1 MGKRERY
8 EPGTFCWVDLATT
21 DPVVAKA
28 FYTELFGWEAEDV
41 PAGEVGTYTAL
52 RLGGDEVC
60 GLYKMDA
67 ERREGDLPPQWLSPV
82 SVEDADAI
90 VSRARELGGT
100 VYGEAFDVGEQGRFA
115 IVQDPSGAV
124 LAAWQTGADIG
135 ARRVNDPGCMTWNEL
150 HTREPER
157 MAAFYAELFGWE
169 MEAQRE
175 NGRLAYVV
183 IKNAGNSNGGIMPM
197 TEQHGDH
204 GDVPP
209 FWLTYFTVSSC
220 EDAVARTREL
230 GGEVVTGPMDV
241 GAGRIAVLTDPQ
253 GAAFAVF
260 EGETD
265 D

>member
-1 MGKRERY
+1 MGQREHY

-21 DPVVAKA
+21 DPAGAKA

-41 PAGEVGTYTAL
+41 PAGEKGTYSLL
-52 RLGGDEVC
+52 RLDGDEVC

-67 ERREGDLPPQWLSPV
+67 GRREEGVPPHWLSHV
-82 SVEDADAI
+82 SVEDADAV
-90 VSRARELGGT
+90 VSRVRELGGT
-100 VYGEAFDVGEQGRFA
+100 VDGEVFDVGEYGRFA
-115 IVQDPSGAV
+115 VVRDPSGAMLV
-124 LAAWQTGADIG
+124 AWQTGANGG

-150 HTREPER
+150 NTSEPER

-175 NGRLAYVV
+175 DGRLVYVL

-197 TEQHGDH
+197 TEHHGDA
-204 GDVPP
+204 PS
-209 FWLTYFTVSSC
+209 FWLTYFTVPSS
-220 EDAVARTREL
+220 DAAVAKTREL
-230 GGEVVTGPMDV
+230 GGDFMAGPMDL

>member
-21 DPVVAKA
+21 DPAGAKA
-28 FYTELFGWEAEDV
+28 FYAGLFGWEAEDV
-41 PAGEVGTYTAL
+41 PAREKGTYTLL
-52 RLGGDEVC
+52 RLGDDEVC
-60 GLYKMDA
+60 GLYEMDA
-67 ERREGDLPPQWLSPV
+67 GRRDQGIAPHWLSHV
-82 SVEDADAI
+82 SVEDADA
-90 VSRARELGGT
+90 VASRALELGGT
-100 VYGEAFDVGEQGRFA
+100 VHGGAVDVGDHGRFA

-124 LAAWQTGADIG
+124 LVAWQTGVSIG

-150 HTREPER
+150 NTREPER
-157 MAAFYAELFGWE
+157 MAAFYAELFGWK

-197 TEQHGDH
+197 TEQPGDA
-204 GDVPP
+204 PP
-209 FWLTYFTVSSC
+209 FWLTYFSVPSC
-220 EDAVARTREL
+220 DAAVGKVREL
-230 GGEVVTGPMDV
+230 GGEVLAGPMDL
-241 GAGRIAVLTDPQ
+241 GAGRIAVVSDPQ
-253 GAAFAVF
+253 GAPFAIF

>member
-1 MGKRERY
+1 MGKRESY

-21 DPVVAKA
+21 DPAGAKS

-41 PAGEVGTYTAL
+41 PAGEVGIYTVL

-60 GLYKMDA
+60 GLYEMDA
-67 ERREGDLPPQWLSPV
+67 ERREGGIPPQWLSHV
-82 SVEDADAI
+82 SVEDASAI

-100 VYGEAFDVGEQGRFA
+100 VYVEAFDVGEQGRFA
-115 IVQDPSGAV
+115 IIQDPSGAV

-150 HTREPER
+150 HTHEPER
-157 MAAFYAELFGWE
+157 MAAYYTELFGWE

-175 NGRLAYVV
+175 DGRLAYVV

-197 TEQHGDH
+197 TQQHGDA
-204 GDVPP
+204 PS
-209 FWLTYFTVSSC
+209 FWLTYFTVPSG
-220 EDAVARTREL
+220 EDAIARTREL
-230 GGEVVTGPMDV
+230 GGEVMTGPVDMR
-241 GAGRIAVLTDPQ
+241 AGRIPVLTDPQ